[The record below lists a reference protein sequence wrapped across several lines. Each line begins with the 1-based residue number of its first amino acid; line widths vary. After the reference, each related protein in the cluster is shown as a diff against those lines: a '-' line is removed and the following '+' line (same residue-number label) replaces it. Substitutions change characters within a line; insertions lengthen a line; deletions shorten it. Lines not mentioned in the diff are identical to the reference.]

1 MGYKIRMND
10 YLPIKTILN
19 YITDNNSLDI
29 NFTQGWYINTSKNNS
44 YYINFFVT
52 EEELSELENLKKKL
66 DGVLYKT
73 GNITS
78 TNSLLI
84 GNSICQKH
92 TFVLNYRFKKQEF
105 EKIQALLKLQG
116 FLKN

>member
-1 MGYKIRMND
+1 MND

-19 YITDNNSLDI
+19 YITDNNSLYI
-29 NFTQGWYINTSKNNS
+29 NFTQGWSSKDNS
-44 YYINFFVT
+44 YYVKFFVV
-52 EEELSELENLKKKL
+52 EEELGELKKLENLKKKL
-66 DGVLYKT
+66 DRVLYKT
-73 GNITS
+73 GNITG

-84 GNSICQKH
+84 GNGIYQKH

-105 EKIQALLKLQG
+105 EKIQALFKLQG

>member
-1 MGYKIRMND
+1 MND
-10 YLPIKTILN
+10 YLPIKTLLD

-29 NFTQGWYINTSKNNS
+29 NFTQGWYINTSKDNS
-44 YYINFFVT
+44 YYVNFFAA
-52 EEELSELENLKKKL
+52 EEELGELKKLENLKKKL
-66 DGVLYKT
+66 DSFLYKT

-78 TNSLLI
+78 TDSLLI
-84 GNSICQKH
+84 GNGIYQKR

-105 EKIQALLKLQG
+105 EKIQALFKLQG